1 MARDEDHG
9 LGALDGQR
17 IEFTTTQEYEVTQRC
32 FRLLAPVMLTALVL
46 IGTSPGF
53 AADQPLPPDE
63 AFKFKASF
71 KRPDT
76 VIAEIVPAKSHYLYK
91 SKTRF
96 ALKNASGVLI
106 RQVSLPAG
114 EMKNDPFFGP
124 IEVYKTPVVVEVALD
139 RAPKAQAFT
148 LYAMYQGCNEKLG
161 VCYPPIEKTI
171 EMRFPQ

>member
-1 MARDEDHG
+1 M
-9 LGALDGQR
+9 
-17 IEFTTTQEYEVTQRC
+17 TQRC
-32 FRLLAPVMLTALVL
+32 FRLLAPVTLAALVL
-46 IGTSPGF
+46 IGTGPGF
-53 AADQPLPPDE
+53 AAEQPLPPDE
-63 AFKFKASF
+63 AFRFKASF
-71 KRPDT
+71 KRPGT
-76 VIAEIVPAKSHYLYK
+76 VVAEIILAENHYLYK

-124 IEVYKTPVVVEVALD
+124 IEVYKARVVVDIALD

-148 LYAMYQGCNEKLG
+148 LYATYQGCNEKLG
-161 VCYPPIEKTI
+161 VCYPPIEKTV